1 MKKLEKFKRFFE
13 EKIILSAVM
22 CVLLAVVLITATY
35 TWYTI
40 NNSPKMYGLELS
52 TGGAG
57 GLIVATTPGGPDIMS
72 EPPLGWVTDVDD
84 QKIAKIKIN
93 LGKFKNIQSDKIA
106 PGAYGPLPFYITSQS
121 PSIKSYAIKV
131 QFEYEPNDSLSA
143 AEKAK
148 WKKRVEDMI
157 MDHFT
162 IYQTKYTDKEGIVRF
177 KDPLTFYLDESDESE
192 ETISARGNLEFNVE
206 VPVEL
211 YWVWNY
217 EITDIPEYWEL
228 ERFNK
233 DYDLRVDK
241 NGKAINEVSTRSAVR
256 KYDEE
261 DTELGNY
268 LDDIWFNVYI
278 EGNPGS
284 VH

>member
-1 MKKLEKFKRFFE
+1 MKKLEKLRKILE

-22 CVLLAVVLITATY
+22 CILLAMVLITATY
-35 TWYTI
+35 AWYTL
-40 NNSPKMYGLELS
+40 NNTPKMFGLELK
-52 TGGAG
+52 TGGSG

-72 EPPLGWVTDVDD
+72 RPPLGWVTGMDGEV
-84 QKIAKIKIN
+84 AKIKIN
-93 LGKFKNIQSDKIA
+93 LGSFKNIQPEKIA

-121 PSIKSYAIKV
+121 PSIRAYEIKV
-131 QFEYEPNDSLSA
+131 QFEYEPNNSLSA
-143 AEKAK
+143 AEQAE
-148 WKKRVEDMI
+148 WKERVEDMI

-162 IYQTKYTDKEGIVRF
+162 IYQTKYTEYSVKEGQEIVKF
-177 KDPLTFYLDESDESE
+177 KDPLEFYLDEQDSV
-192 ETISARGNLEFNVE
+192 ISAKGDLPFNQE

-217 EITDIPEYWEL
+217 EITDIPDYETL
-228 ERFNK
+228 ERFVN
-233 DYDLRVDK
+233 DYKINFRNEDGSV
-241 NGKAINEVSTRSAVR
+241 NEVETRKAVR

-278 EGNPGS
+278 EGR
-284 VH
+284 